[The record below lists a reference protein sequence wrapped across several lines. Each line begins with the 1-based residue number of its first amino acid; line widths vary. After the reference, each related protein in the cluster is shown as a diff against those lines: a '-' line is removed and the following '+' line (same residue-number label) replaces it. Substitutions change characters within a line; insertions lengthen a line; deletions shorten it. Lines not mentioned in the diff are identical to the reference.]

1 MPTIQEKFAELAK
14 ILYAVRIAEEDLFDL
29 PKLPFKDW
37 MDSEFVEEG
46 DKRIQ
51 SYASSVLQAVCED
64 AEKGLAA
71 INDFKKD
78 LGERNDLFDILMN
91 TLVGG
96 ILKADE
102 KTVRKDG
109 GYESE
114 KPKKAKAP
122 NFDFMGLKDPLGD
135 RAKAI
140 RINRAKERNDEPKEG
155 SVAKDAIPLADKKA
169 KQRALYDEELRKF
182 VQKAAEEAA
191 KKVFG
196 DGVTV
201 KATLV

>member
-1 MPTIQEKFAELAK
+1 
-14 ILYAVRIAEEDLFDL
+14 
-29 PKLPFKDW
+29 
-37 MDSEFVEEG
+37 
-46 DKRIQ
+46 
-51 SYASSVLQAVCED
+51 
-64 AEKGLAA
+64 
-71 INDFKKD
+71 
-78 LGERNDLFDILMN
+78 MN